1 MRYKIIWSLAA
12 PLLLCAYA
20 WLCWLLV
27 MPLFKSTSVVLYEPI
42 GYILAILFAGF
53 GGLLVIFYNR
63 FFELFSSKKKEL
75 PKISMRIMF
84 IGGGVLGLVI
94 NIAIYHVVIK
104 PNNMIEC
111 PPKIGYKKNLMRDY
125 VTDLSLCEK
134 F

>member
-1 MRYKIIWSLAA
+1 MRYKIIWSLTA
-12 PLLLCAYA
+12 PLLLCAYG
-20 WLCWLLV
+20 WLCWQLV
-27 MPLFKSTSVVLYEPI
+27 MPLFKATSVVLYEPI

-53 GGLLVIFYNR
+53 GGGLVLFYNR
-63 FFELFSSKKKEL
+63 FFELFSIKNKEL

-84 IGGGVLGLVI
+84 IGGGVIGLVL
-94 NIAIYHVVIK
+94 NIAIYNVVIK

-111 PPKIGYKKNLMRDY
+111 PLQVGYKKNLMREY